1 MEKNEF
7 EGKWRVVEAPDMA
20 DDYLSLSEDP
30 HILIEV
36 ERDKCASGS
45 YQFGAQDGN
54 IDGRF
59 EKDCKGNPQLTFTF
73 EGCDEMDPVSG
84 YGTASIES
92 PGNMLMIMRYHLGDA
107 YTYRCRRD

>member
-1 MEKNEF
+1 
-7 EGKWRVVEAPDMA
+7 MA

-36 ERDKCASGS
+36 ERDKCVSGS
-45 YQFGAQDGN
+45 YQFGAQDGS

-73 EGCDEMDPVSG
+73 DGCDEMDPVSG
-84 YGTASIES
+84 YGTA
-92 PGNMLMIMRYHLGDA
+92 RYITTTLFLVRSMPAALPLLPWRAYVQKRWGHL
-107 YTYRCRRD
+107 